1 MSVAPSRSNSRM
13 QQFEDSAHDEDL
25 HNGIEGAVNGGG
37 NIGGGGGVAEPTSTT
52 PRAEKA
58 VNPISTSGASGKN
71 AANKTESDE
80 EEYEEE
86 REPPRVN
93 LAPNGG
99 GGGYWRQGAAS
110 RPSSPGATT
119 MADNASE
126 ASSMMPPPRPKSRV
140 ELATSRYGNLSYWR
154 ALRVIFYKNGDPF
167 FPGIEFRFK
176 PGRDIGTLD
185 SLLDKLSLRMDL
197 PRGARYIFSMD
208 GDRKF
213 RLEELEDGAS
223 YVVSSYK
230 TFKVYLIF
238 KSLACC
244 FLVFLSS
251 SPACTISKK
260 KYICCTYFYIAIN
273 GTYLKIRI

>member
-1 MSVAPSRSNSRM
+1 M
-13 QQFEDSAHDEDL
+13 QQYEDAAHDED
-25 HNGIEGAVNGGG
+25 HQNAVEGAMNGS
-37 NIGGGGGVAEPTSTT
+37 GGGVGVADTAPPT

-58 VNPISTSGASGKN
+58 VNPISTSGTTGKSVT
-71 AANKTESDE
+71 NKTESDE
-80 EEYEEE
+80 EDYEEE

-99 GGGYWRQGAAS
+99 GGGYWRQGGAS

-126 ASSMMPPPRPKSRV
+126 ASSMVPPPRPKSRV
-140 ELATSRYGNLSYWR
+140 ELATSRYSNLSYWR
-154 ALRVIFYKNGDPF
+154 ALRVVFYKNGDPF

-213 RLEELEDGAS
+213 RLDELEDGAS

-230 TFKVYLIF
+230 TFKVSEI
-238 KSLACC
+238 
-244 FLVFLSS
+244 FLV
-251 SPACTISKK
+251 I
-260 KYICCTYFYIAIN
+260 
-273 GTYLKIRI
+273 